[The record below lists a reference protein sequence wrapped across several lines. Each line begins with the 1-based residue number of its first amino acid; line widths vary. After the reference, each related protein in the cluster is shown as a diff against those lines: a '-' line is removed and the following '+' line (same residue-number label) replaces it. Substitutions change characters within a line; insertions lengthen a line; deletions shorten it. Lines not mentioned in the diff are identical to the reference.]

1 MRFEKKP
8 DQASQ
13 SDGPNKTN
21 VIQVNNHNISDIAH
35 NLYLDNCIKDLLK
48 QITHNSCERSPVDR
62 KLLSDMLSP
71 TFDTPVENE
80 YEEIAEMHSTTP
92 ADSGSDRTILEK
104 LEKKT
109 SLRKKPS
116 VKSSKSV
123 ENIYDKVKSVKRFN
137 NNNNSIDKDLS
148 KSCDD
153 VAEDNFKS
161 KKNSEEDD
169 EDETY
174 LLENGNSVE
183 LVFISDEYLNKIS
196 KEQDQVIVVDNKN
209 KDKLKNLMNKD
220 KDDKQIV
227 VITDDYK
234 NKILKDNTIIVKNR
248 KRSSKR
254 MKKSESMK
262 AKAYNTNSSSFL
274 AYEEPEHL
282 EDKIFK

>member
-8 DQASQ
+8 DQASK
-13 SDGPNKTN
+13 SDGQNKTN
-21 VIQVNNHNISDIAH
+21 VIQVNNHNLSDIAH

-48 QITHNSCERSPVDR
+48 QITHNACERSPVDR
-62 KLLSDMLSP
+62 KLISDMLSP
-71 TFDTPVENE
+71 DKPIENE
-80 YEEIAEMHSTTP
+80 YEEIAEMHSNIP
-92 ADSGSDRTILEK
+92 SINGDEMENKIFMES
-104 LEKKT
+104 KKT
-109 SLRKKPS
+109 SLKKKPS

-123 ENIYDKVKSVKRFN
+123 ENIYDKVKSIKRFN
-137 NNNNSIDKDLS
+137 HENSIDKDLS
-148 KSCDD
+148 KSCDEL
-153 VAEDNFKS
+153 AEDKKG
-161 KKNSEEDD
+161 KKNMGEDDD

-209 KDKLKNLMNKD
+209 KDKLKNLLKQD
-220 KDDKQIV
+220 KDDKNIV

-234 NKILKDNTIIVKNR
+234 NKILKNNTIIVKNKR
-248 KRSSKR
+248 KSSKK

-274 AYEEPEHL
+274 AYEEPESL

>member
-1 MRFEKKP
+1 
-8 DQASQ
+8 
-13 SDGPNKTN
+13 
-21 VIQVNNHNISDIAH
+21 VNNHNLSDIAH

-48 QITHNSCERSPVDR
+48 QITHNACERSPVDR
-62 KLLSDMLSP
+62 KLISDMLSP
-71 TFDTPVENE
+71 DKPIENE
-80 YEEIAEMHSTTP
+80 YEEIAEMHSNIP
-92 ADSGSDRTILEK
+92 SINGDEMENKIFMES
-104 LEKKT
+104 KKT
-109 SLRKKPS
+109 SLKKKPS

-123 ENIYDKVKSVKRFN
+123 ENIYDKVKSIKRFN
-137 NNNNSIDKDLS
+137 HENSIDKDLS
-148 KSCDD
+148 KSCDEL
-153 VAEDNFKS
+153 AEDKKG
-161 KKNSEEDD
+161 KKNMGEDDD

-209 KDKLKNLMNKD
+209 KDKLKNLLKQD
-220 KDDKQIV
+220 KDDKNIV

-234 NKILKDNTIIVKNR
+234 NKILKNNTIIVKNKR
-248 KRSSKR
+248 KSSKK

-274 AYEEPEHL
+274 AYEEPESL